1 MFQACVC
8 VCVCMSRYSVN
19 RLSVAMCFMR
29 KFFLF
34 KKHFLWIYTKLMW
47 NSKEPLLLDE
57 FTVYLL
63 HKSVTYLLDKYR
75 QMNCIFQTNFFLIC
89 IVYRT
94 CNIFEQ
100 KSTGLSLV
108 YLSCSSNVYSLNS
121 NNTMAD
127 SAIKLN

>member
-1 MFQACVC
+1 MFQAYVCVC
-8 VCVCMSRYSVN
+8 VCVPRYGVS
-19 RLSVAMCFMR
+19 RLSVAVRFMR

-57 FTVYLL
+57 FTVYI
-63 HKSVTYLLDKYR
+63 YWP

-94 CNIFEQ
+94 RNIFEQ
-100 KSTGLSLV
+100 KSTGLFFWCTYPVHQMFTVSTARIPWQMLP
-108 YLSCSSNVYSLNS
+108 LS
-121 NNTMAD
+121 
-127 SAIKLN
+127 